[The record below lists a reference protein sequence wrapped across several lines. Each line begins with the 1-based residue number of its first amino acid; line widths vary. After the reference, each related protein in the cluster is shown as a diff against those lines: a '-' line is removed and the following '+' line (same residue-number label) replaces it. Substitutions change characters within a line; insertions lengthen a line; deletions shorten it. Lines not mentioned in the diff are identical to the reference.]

1 MGDCLMREVI
11 RVRQR
16 SSEASELISVHQRP
30 ITAMA
35 KHHGHVGERARELR
49 RRRAASCV
57 GLCEGRSA
65 HGEQPAVMLEDGA
78 VTDLLHRG
86 DLYVQEGL
94 AHRLQRLDVRLL
106 APEQVRLE
114 QSRELTNLWADAPW

>member
-1 MGDCLMREVI
+1 
-11 RVRQR
+11 
-16 SSEASELISVHQRP
+16 
-30 ITAMA
+30 MA
-35 KHHGHVGERARELR
+35 KHHGHVGERARKLR

-57 GLCEGRSA
+57 GLCESRSA

-78 VTDLLHRG
+78 IADLLHRG
-86 DLYVQEGL
+86 DLYVQESL

>member
-1 MGDCLMREVI
+1 
-11 RVRQR
+11 
-16 SSEASELISVHQRP
+16 
-30 ITAMA
+30 
-35 KHHGHVGERARELR
+35 
-49 RRRAASCV
+49 
-57 GLCEGRSA
+57 
-65 HGEQPAVMLEDGA
+65 MLEDGA

-86 DLYVQEGL
+86 DLYVQESL